1 MINVRKQI
9 SENHLRKTEYFL
21 LLALMAFA
29 FIPSINQL
37 IVDRLVSGLGS
48 DVLNIAG
55 QIEWFDL
62 FNETILA
69 FLTVPMYF
77 VFNRAKDD
85 EDLGSRINQTLT
97 LGFIAYAI
105 ISVVIFV
112 YANTLTAYMNAPS
125 ESINYLRLET
135 VGFIIGFVSAY
146 MYVVFVVRGRYDY
159 IVALLIAKVAMLSI
173 GNLALISDNGVT
185 GIAITNICVNLILS
199 AVSVFLLYKEKL
211 LRKWTGFRKD
221 VMTEWARTGLFSGG
235 QVFLANF
242 IYTAIV
248 VKMIND
254 VSQVGNYWLANNFIW
269 GWLLIPMTAIGEMVK
284 REYYNGYNR
293 VWNYLALTGIVILV
307 WIVSIP
313 LWGVMFRDVIGA
325 DDVDIILGILYK
337 LVPFYVPYALSVV
350 LQGVLTSVGRTDY
363 LLMESAFVNIVY
375 YGILY
380 GLFLAGV
387 FTASINFVILLFGFG
402 MVVCVFLDIGFY
414 LYSKKS
420 IPRDEETT
428 AELH

>member
-1 MINVRKQI
+1 
-9 SENHLRKTEYFL
+9 
-21 LLALMAFA
+21 MAFA

-173 GNLALISDNGVT
+173 GNLALIPDNGVT

-235 QVFLANF
+235 RYSL
-242 IYTAIV
+242 
-248 VKMIND
+248 
-254 VSQVGNYWLANNFIW
+254 
-269 GWLLIPMTAIGEMVK
+269 
-284 REYYNGYNR
+284 R
-293 VWNYLALTGIVILV
+293 
-307 WIVSIP
+307 
-313 LWGVMFRDVIGA
+313 
-325 DDVDIILGILYK
+325 
-337 LVPFYVPYALSVV
+337 
-350 LQGVLTSVGRTDY
+350 TSSTPP
-363 LLMESAFVNIVY
+363 SW
-375 YGILY
+375 
-380 GLFLAGV
+380 
-387 FTASINFVILLFGFG
+387 
-402 MVVCVFLDIGFY
+402 
-414 LYSKKS
+414 
-420 IPRDEETT
+420 
-428 AELH
+428 